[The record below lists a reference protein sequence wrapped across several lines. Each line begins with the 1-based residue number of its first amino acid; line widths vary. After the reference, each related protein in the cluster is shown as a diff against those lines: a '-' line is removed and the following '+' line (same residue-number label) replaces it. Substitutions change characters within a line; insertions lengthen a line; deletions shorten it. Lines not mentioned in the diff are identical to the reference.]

1 MKFISETNQ
10 FTKLILNHPI
20 LSCRCNC
27 YAAFS
32 EEERHHIFQS
42 FCGLQDHV
50 TQNTY
55 LRGCIAEIPASNT
68 YRGMKIKSLVS
79 ANDPALLRDAY
90 PTFLSVKEAKLSDV
104 NYLLAHV
111 FFPEHV
117 TFYSVLTSATKDADS
132 DEEDVE

>member
-1 MKFISETNQ
+1 V
-10 FTKLILNHPI
+10 P
-20 LSCRCNC
+20 CRCNC

-32 EEERHHIFQS
+32 EEERHHIFLS

-55 LRGCIAEIPASNT
+55 LRGCIAAHT

-79 ANDPALLRDAY
+79 AIDPALLKDAY
-90 PTFLSVKEAKLSDV
+90 VTSLPVKEAKLSDV
-104 NYLLAHV
+104 NYLLVHV
-111 FFPEHV
+111 FFPENV
-117 TFYSVLTSATKDADS
+117 TFYLVLTSATKDADS